1 MKKLN
6 TVIFIIMVIILIG
19 TSACT
24 RAAYKAPVTK
34 TEPTATL
41 SFPVS
46 TQPNVMG
53 EVISGTSTAL
63 AAMGTFVPTTQ
74 PEAATQESQ
83 ATVQIATAAATS
95 TAAPTI
101 QVPTPTPGLPETY
114 TLNKGESVYCLA
126 RRFNLSPI
134 DLLSLNG
141 LSGAE
146 LLPVGYV
153 LKIPSGSEWNLD
165 IAERSLLDHPT
176 QYTVVSGDTIYTV
189 ACAFGDVDP
198 NAIIFANNLSE
209 PYDLTPGQTIHIP

>member
-1 MKKLN
+1 MKKIN
-6 TVIFIIMVIILIG
+6 PVIIIVMVIILIG

-24 RAAYKAPVTK
+24 RAAYKAPVTNAQA
-34 TEPTATL
+34 TATL

-46 TQPNVMG
+46 TQPNVIS
-53 EVISGTSTAL
+53 EVISGTNTAL

-74 PEAATQESQ
+74 PPAATQESQ
-83 ATVQIATAAATS
+83 ATAQVSTAAATN

-114 TLNKGESVYCLA
+114 TLHKGESVYCLS

-134 DLLSLNG
+134 DLLGLNG
-141 LSGAE
+141 LTGYE
-146 LLPVGYV
+146 TLPVGYE

-165 IAERSLLDHPT
+165 TERSLLDHPT